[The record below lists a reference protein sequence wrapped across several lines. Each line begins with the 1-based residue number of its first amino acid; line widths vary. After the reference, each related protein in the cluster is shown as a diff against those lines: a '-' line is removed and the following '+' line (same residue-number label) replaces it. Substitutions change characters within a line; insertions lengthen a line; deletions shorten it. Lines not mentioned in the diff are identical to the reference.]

1 MSMESEGRDLLMR
14 RLDDCLQQYAEKV
27 MEPRDEKGL
36 PIIGNIYLLQ
46 GMAEV
51 HYLMKAEHPI
61 TPKEVSALLKF
72 EDPLAVVSACWEENP
87 ERYSFDICRIM
98 EEHHMDKRFPLS
110 ESAFAREEKPSL
122 REQLHAAMRESRRQ
136 QKPEQPTKGNR
147 GGDAI

>member
-1 MSMESEGRDLLMR
+1 MSMESEGHDLLMK
-14 RLDDCLQQYAEKV
+14 RLDQCLQEYADKM

-46 GMAEV
+46 SMAEV

-61 TPKEVSALLKF
+61 TPQEVSALLKF
-72 EDPLAVVSACWEENP
+72 ENPLAVVSACWEENP
-87 ERYSFDICRIM
+87 ERYSFDICGLI
-98 EEHHMDKRFPLS
+98 EKLQLEKVFLPADPL
-110 ESAFAREEKPSL
+110 AKREEKPSL
-122 REQLHAAMRESRRQ
+122 REQLHTAMRESRRQ

>member
-46 GMAEV
+46 SMAEV
-51 HYLMKAEHPI
+51 HYLMKAEHPM
-61 TPKEVSALLKF
+61 TPQEVSALLKF
-72 EDPLAVVSACWEENP
+72 EDPLAVASAYWEENP
-87 ERYSFDICRIM
+87 ERYSFDICGLI
-98 EEHHMDKRFPLS
+98 EKLQLEKVFLPADPS
-110 ESAFAREEKPSL
+110 VNREEKPSL

-136 QKPEQPTKGNR
+136 QKPEQPAKGNR